1 MYISFS
7 DRARTT
13 DAASATP
20 GETGAKVSAT
30 VIALGLVSM
39 LTDISSESVAAILP
53 LYLTSVLG
61 LSTIAFGFI
70 DGLYQ
75 GVSAVV
81 RIAGGYAADRTEQ
94 PKWVAFFGYGISALA
109 RVGLLVGTGFGVIA
123 AVVAVDRLG
132 KGVRTAPRDALIT
145 ATSLPEN
152 LGRSFG
158 VHRMLDTIGAAFGP
172 LLAFLVLFF
181 IPNGYSV
188 IFVFSLAFAFV
199 GLIILGLLVPNVT
212 QPVVTQPALTAAPA
226 ADAGRTA
233 SAPRPRFRWRNL
245 NEPRLRRLLIV
256 AGIFGLLTVGDGFI
270 YLVLQARS
278 SFAAVWFPLLYVG
291 TNLAFLVCA
300 VPLGRLADRFGRLRV
315 FVIGHGALLAAYV
328 CAALPTTGAFATIG
342 CLVLLGIFYAA
353 SDGVLAALAAQY
365 TPPGSTASG
374 IAAAQTVVAIARLL
388 ASTGFGFLWFA
399 LGRETAVLVVAALLA
414 AAIPAAALLLRPYL
428 VRPWAS

>member
-7 DRARTT
+7 DRARLTDVPSPTT
-13 DAASATP
+13 
-20 GETGAKVSAT
+20 GKTGAKVSAT
-30 VIALGLVSM
+30 VIALGVVSM
-39 LTDISSESVAAILP
+39 LTDISSESVSAILP

-94 PKWVAFFGYGISALA
+94 PKWIAFFGYGVSALA

-123 AVVAVDRLG
+123 AVVTVDRLG

-145 ATSLPEN
+145 ASSLPEN

-158 VHRMLDTIGAAFGP
+158 VHRMLDTIGAAIGP

-181 IPNGYSV
+181 IPSGYSV
-188 IFVFSLAFAFV
+188 IFVISLAFALL
-199 GLIILGLLVPNVT
+199 GLVILGLLVPNVSRRA
-212 QPVVTQPALTAAPA
+212 PAVVTAEAGPA
-226 ADAGRTA
+226 ASVA
-233 SAPRPRFRWRNL
+233 RPRFRWRHL
-245 NEPRLRRLLIV
+245 NDPRLRRLLVV

-278 SFAAVWFPLLYVG
+278 SFAAAWFPLLYVG

-315 FVIGHGALLAAYV
+315 FIIGHGALLAAYV
-328 CAALPTTGAFATIG
+328 CAALPTTGALATVG
-342 CLVLLGIFYAA
+342 CLVLLGLFYAA

-365 TPPGSTASG
+365 TPAGSTASG
-374 IAAAQTVVAIARLL
+374 IAAAQTVVAIARLV

-399 LGRETAVLVVAALLA
+399 LGRETAVLIVAALLA
-414 AAIPAAALLLRPYL
+414 VAIPAAALLLRPYL
-428 VRPWAS
+428 ARPRVS